1 MKPNWVC
8 SNCGMWSTRK
18 FSVKRHITNQHG
30 GNAFLVPYI
39 DYLVGRQS
47 GLYPPSAQPE
57 FQYKEKKS
65 NWDTNWDTF
74 SEEFWKERARIA
86 ARGNR
91 NPQV

>member
-18 FSVKRHITNQHG
+18 FSVKRHIINQHN
-30 GNAFLVPYI
+30 GNASLVPYI

-57 FQYKEKKS
+57 DQYKVNERP
-65 NWDTNWDTF
+65 
-74 SEEFWKERARIA
+74 SEIFRKEFWKEKARIA

-91 NPQV
+91 NPQF